1 MIKKLLLLSILL
13 ISIGGY
19 SQQFTSDYR
28 AYVSVKT
35 TKKGKTKLKVKEI
48 LRERDEICLSNTLL
62 IVNSKTTFFIDLELQ
77 KETSDTKLFEGND
90 DGTLCSVTLFKHT
103 DPLTLFI
110 NYGEWGVIYFLNKK

>member
-28 AYVSVKT
+28 AYVKVKT

-48 LRERDEICLSNTLL
+48 LRDRDDLCLSNTLL
-62 IVNSKTTFFIDLELQ
+62 IINSQTNVFIDLQFQSENEDS
-77 KETSDTKLFEGND
+77 KTFYGIE
-90 DGTLCSVTLFKHT
+90 DGVNCHVIFFKNT

>member
-1 MIKKLLLLSILL
+1 MIKKLLFIASLL

-28 AYVSVKT
+28 AYVKVKT
-35 TKKGKTKLKVKEI
+35 TKKGKSKLKVKEI
-48 LRERDEICLSNTLL
+48 LRDRDDLCLSNTLL
-62 IVNSKTTFFIDLELQ
+62 IINSQTNIFIDLELQ
-77 KETSDTKLFEGND
+77 KETTDSKLFEGND

>member
-1 MIKKLLLLSILL
+1 MIKKLLFITSLL

-28 AYVSVKT
+28 AYVKVKT

-48 LRERDEICLSNTLL
+48 IRDRDDVCMSNTLL
-62 IVNSKTTFFIDLELQ
+62 IINSELNVFIDLDLQ
-77 KETSDTKLFEGND
+77 SNSEKTMTFEGND
-90 DGTLCSVTLFKHT
+90 DGTLCYVTYFKKT